1 MMMQDWLIHRNSSA
15 QVTSPR
21 VLVINADEDISVL
34 TRTYSKLAQ
43 LIVNLVTP

>member
-1 MMMQDWLIHRNSSA
+1 MQDWLIHRNSSA

-43 LIVNLVTP
+43 MIVDMVTP